1 MIMDWKL
8 PTITKYYYYYHPRP
22 AATRHLVCK
31 ESGVG
36 VEEECNPK
44 KLFAYSLK

>member
-8 PTITKYYYYYHPRP
+8 PTITKYYYFLQQPWN
-22 AATRHLVCK
+22 LVCK
-31 ESGVG
+31 EGEGV
-36 VEEECNPK
+36 VTPK